1 MKTTDLYIIRLDYV
15 PQCIIDATDGDID
28 AGKYLMCDAV
38 ECLLNGQMFS
48 GLDCMWGYAHT
59 FNAVAAV
66 KACSQLATF
75 NIVASRIK
83 ILAI

>member
-15 PQCIIDATDGDID
+15 PQSIVDATDGDID
-28 AGKYLMCDAV
+28 AGEYLMSGAV

-66 KACSQLATF
+66 KACTQLAAF
-75 NIVASRIK
+75 NIAASRIK